1 MKSRR
6 QALLALATGTL
17 AASFASLAQQPRTFR
32 IGFLSSEAASD
43 PSQAARLEALRA
55 ALRERG
61 YAEGRNIVI
70 DARWAEGKYDR
81 LPAMA
86 SELVA
91 LQVAAIVAS
100 GTKALVAAK
109 NVTSTVP
116 IIMGSSGDAVALGVT
131 ANLARPSGNVTGW
144 TFFGT
149 EVATKLVE
157 LVKEAAPRTTRL
169 AYLINP
175 AETNYAIEAIQRAA
189 ASLRVEVV
197 VLEARA
203 PGELD
208 RAFAQMTADRC
219 DAVLVQAGSMFAVN
233 TRTAAELA
241 LKHRLPSASALY
253 DFAEA
258 GGLITY
264 GPDRLEGYRR
274 AAVFVDRILK
284 GAKPADLPI
293 EQASTFELVVNMR
306 TARSLGLS
314 IPQPLQVRAR
324 LI

>member
-1 MKSRR
+1 MSSRR
-6 QALLALATGTL
+6 QALVTLGTATL
-17 AASFASLAQQPRTFR
+17 AASFASFAQQARTFR

-43 PSQAARLEALRA
+43 PGQAARLDAMRDG
-55 ALRERG
+55 LRERG
-61 YAEGRNIVI
+61 YVEGRNIVI
-70 DARWAEGKYDR
+70 DARWAEGRYDR
-81 LPAMA
+81 LPAT
-86 SELVA
+86 SSQHVA
-91 LQVAAIVAS
+91 LKVAAIVAS
-100 GTKALVAAK
+100 GTKALITEKGA
-109 NVTSTVP
+109 TSTVP
-116 IIMGSSGDAVALGVT
+116 IVMGSSGDAIALGVT

-175 AETNYAIEAIQRAA
+175 AETNYQLEAIQRAA
-189 ASLRVEVV
+189 ASLQIDVAVF
-197 VLEARA
+197 EARA

-208 RAFAQMTADRC
+208 RAFAQIAADHR
-219 DAVLVQAGSMFAVN
+219 DAVLVQSGSMFAVN
-233 TRTAAELA
+233 TRTTAGLA

-264 GPDRLEGYRR
+264 GPDRLEGYQR

-293 EQASTFELVVNMR
+293 EQASKFELVVNMG
-306 TARSLGLS
+306 TAKSLGLS

>member
-6 QALLALATGTL
+6 QALLALATATL
-17 AASFASLAQQPRTFR
+17 AASFASFAQQAKTFR
-32 IGFLSSEAASD
+32 IGFLSSEAPSD
-43 PSQAARLEALRA
+43 PSQAARLDAMRE

-61 YAEGRNIVI
+61 YVEGRNIVI

-86 SELVA
+86 SELVT
-91 LQVAAIVAS
+91 LNVAAIVAS

-109 NVTSTVP
+109 RVTSTVP

-131 ANLARPSGNVTGW
+131 ANLARPTGNVTGW
-144 TFFGT
+144 TFFGA

-169 AYLINP
+169 AYLVNP
-175 AETNYAIEAIQRAA
+175 AEANYALDAIQRAA
-189 ASLRVEVV
+189 GSLQLEVAMF
-197 VLEARA
+197 EARA
-203 PGELD
+203 PDELD
-208 RAFAQMTADRC
+208 RAFAQMIAGRC

-233 TRTAAELA
+233 TRTTAELA
-241 LKHRLPSASALY
+241 LRHRLPSASALY

-274 AAVFVDRILK
+274 AAVFVDRILR

-293 EQASTFELVVNMR
+293 EQASKFELVVNMQ
-306 TARSLGLS
+306 TAKSLGLS